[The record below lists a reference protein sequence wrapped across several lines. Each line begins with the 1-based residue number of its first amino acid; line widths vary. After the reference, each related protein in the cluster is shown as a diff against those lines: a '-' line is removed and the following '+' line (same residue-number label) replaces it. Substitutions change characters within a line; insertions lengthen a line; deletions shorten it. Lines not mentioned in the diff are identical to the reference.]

1 MWFQNDPE
9 VIFNTL
15 RLSRQPWV
23 TYLASSEILAH
34 VPYYVPLILLSMTT
48 SMRFFDQCPANEDLL
63 AILLQTPSFS
73 YTKSVGLRHFIL
85 FEALRC

>member
-1 MWFQNDPE
+1 MTCYGVLPCQIMIDCLGSDG
-9 VIFNTL
+9 ID
-15 RLSRQPWV
+15 
-23 TYLASSEILAH
+23 
-34 VPYYVPLILLSMTT
+34 YVPLILLSMTT